1 MHPKYVPDQNLAAA
15 IGSRVRDERLSRGWT
30 LDDLAATSSVSR
42 RMIVSIEQGAANP
55 SVGTL
60 LRLSDALGV
69 GLPALVQPPQ
79 TQAIQVT
86 RQGEGSVLWTGSSGG
101 KGVLVAG
108 TSAPDAA
115 ELWDWTLEPGEHH
128 DAEAHSVG
136 TEELLLVRQGAVEVR
151 AGDTT
156 VQLRSGDAVQF
167 AGDVAHSYTNRGR
180 SRARFCLAVFEP
192 AAGPQRR
199 DPRHV

>member
-1 MHPKYVPDQNLAAA
+1 MTDQNLAAA

-30 LDDLAATSSVSR
+30 LDDLAAASSVSR

-69 GLPALVQPPQ
+69 GLPALVQPPHS
-79 TQAIQVT
+79 QAMRVT
-86 RQGEGSVLWTGSSGG
+86 RQGEGSVLWTGAAGG
-101 KGVLVAG
+101 RGVLVAG
-108 TSAPDAA
+108 ASTPDVA
-115 ELWDWTLEPGEHH
+115 ELWDWTLEPGEQH
-128 DAEAHSVG
+128 DAEAHSLG
-136 TEELLLVRQGAVEVR
+136 TQELLLVRQGALEVR
-151 AGDTT
+151 AGDAT
-156 VQLRSGDAVQF
+156 VRLRTGDAVQF
-167 AGDVAHSYTNRGR
+167 AGDVTHAYANAGR

-199 DPRHV
+199 DPRHA